1 MPKLPALLCALL
13 FTATAFSQ
21 TNQVSGTIQDANE
34 KKPVKNAVVALLTP
48 KDSILYRFIRS
59 GADGSFVLKNIKPG
73 SYILM
78 TTHPLFG
85 DLLDNIEVKETALQL
100 GTVALTSK
108 SKLLQ
113 EVIIKTGGA
122 IKIKGD
128 TTIYTADS
136 FKVSANADVEE
147 LLKKL
152 PGIQVDKNGEIK
164 AMGEKVEKV
173 LVDGEEFFGD
183 DPGMAIKNLRADAVK
198 EVQVFDK
205 KSDQAEFTGIDDGK
219 TKKTINLKLKE
230 DKKKGYFGKVDIAA
244 GPLSNNDPRYTSNL
258 MLSSFKGKRKLSAF
272 LLNGNTGQD
281 GLNWQDEQKYG
292 VENDNTTVG
301 MDDESGGMFIMMT
314 SGNSGDEEPYINTQ
328 NGFLTNTNAGVTYS
342 NKWNN
347 DRTKLN
353 LSPKFNAQNYNN
365 TQTQFTQ
372 TQVGDTA
379 LNSYGSLIQQIK
391 RYNYKNSA
399 SAEFK
404 LDSAGNSTLKI
415 TAKANFYHTESNE
428 DRTSSTT
435 SEKGTLKNSSKAVNN
450 NIYNKDVLGGTVL
463 YKHKFSKARRTLS
476 LNASWSSMVT
486 DSKLKNT
493 SENRDYAAGIN
504 QDIKQQRTG
513 DKNTQTL
520 STKAVYTEPLNKN
533 YAMEFGYELLYNRG
547 TNNQVTY
554 AYNPVTN
561 MYDVSVD
568 SLTNNFLQ
576 NITVNKPSVKLS
588 YSTKKIKYNLG
599 SGFGLTNFDFNDRTT
614 KKDTVRHYTNFFP
627 SASFSYMY
635 KANHNLRVNYNG
647 NTAQPTLNQ
656 LQPLR
661 NNDNFFSQYIGNPDL
676 KPSFSNNFSVDH
688 NSFNFLKELWT
699 YQSVSFNQTSNAFSS
714 HRTLNLNNGK
724 TITQPVNINGNY
736 RVSGWGGMGI
746 KLKKFGGYFNLNV
759 NVNYN
764 RYAEILTTIL
774 NSTASTIT
782 NYSRNAGAG
791 FGFYINKTK
800 EKKYDV
806 SLSNNT
812 DYNRNITTQLNK
824 ANKYFTNTLR
834 LDGTIYYKKF
844 WSLTSSYEFYARQKT
859 TQFNSLNNNLWNA
872 RLQRT
877 FKNDEFTLYAMARDL
892 LNQNIGIDRNFDG
905 IYTSEVRNDRVKRYF
920 MLGFAWNFKN
930 KVAKAPAAPAQK

>member
-1 MPKLPALLCALL
+1 MLKLPALLCAIL
-13 FTATAFSQ
+13 FAATAFSQ
-21 TNQVSGTIQDANE
+21 TNTVSGIIQDANE

-48 KDSILYRFIRS
+48 KDSVLYRFTRS
-59 GADGSFVLKNIKPG
+59 GADGSFTLKNVIPG
-73 SYILM
+73 TYILM

-85 DLLDNIEVKETALQL
+85 DLLDNVEVKETALQL
-100 GTVALTSK
+100 GTVSLTSK

-113 EVIIKTGGA
+113 EVIVKTGGA

-128 TTIYTADS
+128 TTVYTADS

-230 DKKKGYFGKVDIAA
+230 DKKKGYFGKADVAA
-244 GPLSNNDPRYTSNL
+244 GPLSGHDPRYTSNL
-258 MLSSFKGKRKLSAF
+258 MLSSFKGKRKISGF

-292 VENDNTTVG
+292 VDNENTMVG
-301 MDDESGGMFIMMT
+301 MDDESGGMFIMVT
-314 SGNSGDEEPYINTQ
+314 SGSSSDEEPYINTQ
-328 NGFLTNTNAGVTYS
+328 NGFLTNTNAGISYS

-347 DRTKLN
+347 DRAKLS

-372 TQVGDTA
+372 TQAGDTA
-379 LNSYGSLIQQIK
+379 LNSYSSLSQRIK

-399 SAEFK
+399 TAEFK

-415 TAKANFYHTESNE
+415 TAKANVYHTESNE
-428 DRTSSTT
+428 DRVSSTT
-435 SEKGTLKNSSKAVNN
+435 SEKGTLKNSSNTVNN
-450 NIYNKDVLGGTVL
+450 NIYNKNVLGGTVL
-463 YKHKFSKARRTLS
+463 YKHKFAKARRTIS
-476 LNASWSSMVT
+476 LNASWNSMIT
-486 DSKLKNT
+486 DSKLKNI
-493 SENRDYAAGIN
+493 SANRDYSSGLS
-504 QDIKQQRTG
+504 QDINQQRTG
-513 DKNTQTL
+513 DKNTQTF
-520 STKAVYTEPLNKN
+520 STKAVYTEPLSKN
-533 YAMEFGYELLYNRG
+533 YAMELGYELSYNQG

-561 MYDVSVD
+561 MYDVTVD

-576 NITVNKPSVKLS
+576 KITINKPSVKLS
-588 YSTKKIKYNLG
+588 YSTKKIKYNFG
-599 SGFGLTNFDFNDRTT
+599 SGFGLTSFDFNDRTT
-614 KKDTVRHYTNFFP
+614 QKDTVRRYTNFFP
-627 SASFSYMY
+627 TASFNYMY
-635 KANHNLRVNYNG
+635 KANHNIRVNYNG

-676 KPSFSNNFSVDH
+676 KPSFTNNVSIDH
-688 NSFNFLKELWT
+688 NSYNFLKELWM

-714 HRTLNLNNGK
+714 HRTLNLLNGK

-736 RVSGWGGMGI
+736 RISGWGGMGF
-746 KLKKFGGYFNLNV
+746 KLKKINTYFNLNL

-764 RYAEILTTIL
+764 RYAEILTTIRGSS
-774 NSTASTIT
+774 NTTIT

-791 FGFYINKTK
+791 LGFNLSKTK
-800 EKKYDV
+800 DKKYDIGI
-806 SLSNNT
+806 SNNI
-812 DYNRNITTQLNK
+812 DYNRNITTQLNTP
-824 ANKYFTNTLR
+824 NRYFTNTLR
-834 LDGTIYYKKF
+834 FDGTVYYKKV
-844 WSLTSSYEFYARQKT
+844 WSLSSSYEFYARQKT
-859 TQFNSLNNNLWNA
+859 TQFNGLNNNLWNA
-872 RLQRT
+872 RIQRT

-930 KVAKAPAAPAQK
+930 KTAKAPAAPAQK